1 MPLQQTGGLAV
12 DTGIDTRVF
21 TSAGREEIAKEQRE
35 LAGNVKKMGEDI
47 AGAAALGYETGKDI
61 YNTIQIAKKI
71 EEVRDTLTPDEQVIF
86 DNELKKLQSEDSLQ
100 SNVAPVAA
108 VAAGAAAG
116 AAGGVAI
123 GATEAAVGLTG
134 LGIAGCAAT
143 EICSEAV
150 KIGLNNAQANAIA
163 AAEEVRKATNAI
175 LAKSKGND
183 VGNGQNAF
191 GSSSQVSSTP
201 PDPDDGDDGIKLT
214 GGGKKNLG
222 NLTNLKDKTVAEAIK
237 SRGGTGSN
245 VNKVESYLR
254 NEKVGEIAN
263 RAARNDSDA
272 KTALKII
279 KDAKR
284 LSQKR

>member
-1 MPLQQTGGLAV
+1 
-12 DTGIDTRVF
+12 
-21 TSAGREEIAKEQRE
+21 
-35 LAGNVKKMGEDI
+35 MGEDI
-47 AGAAALGYETGKDI
+47 AGAAELGYETGKDV
-61 YNTIQIAKKI
+61 YNAIQIAKEI
-71 EEVRDTLTPDEQVIF
+71 DEIRDTLTPDEQVIF
-86 DNELKKLQSEDSLQ
+86 DNELKKLQVENSLQ

-108 VAAGAAAG
+108 AG
-116 AAGGVAI
+116 AAGGIAI
-123 GATEAAVGLTG
+123 GATEGAVGLTG

-143 EICSEAV
+143 GICSEAV
-150 KIGLNNAQANAIA
+150 KAGLNNAQANAIA

-175 LAKSKGND
+175 LAKSKGKD

-201 PDPDDGDDGIKLT
+201 PDPDEDGDVGIKLT
-214 GGGKKNLG
+214 GKGKRSLG
-222 NLTNLKDKTVAEAIK
+222 NLTNLKDKTVADAIR

-263 RAARNDSDA
+263 RAARGDPDA
-272 KTALKII
+272 VTALKII